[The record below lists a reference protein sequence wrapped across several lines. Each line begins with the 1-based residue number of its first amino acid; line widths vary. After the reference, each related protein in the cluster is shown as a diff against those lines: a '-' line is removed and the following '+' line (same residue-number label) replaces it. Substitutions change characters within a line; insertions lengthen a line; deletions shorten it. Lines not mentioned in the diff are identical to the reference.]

1 MAVAIRISRQGKKKS
16 PFYRIVA
23 ADKRSARDGRFI
35 ELLGT
40 YHPITKVLKLDTE
53 RTRSGSRS
61 ARSRAARS
69 RRSSHRTAR
78 AAAKAALSRWR
89 SDPDLGRADPL
100 SRGEPR
106 RQARRSPRRARRGAP
121 ANVYELE
128 VAESDLGKVIGRGG
142 KTARA
147 LRTVVQ
153 AVAPRSRKRT
163 LVEILE

>member
-1 MAVAIRISRQGKKKS
+1 MGERDRNDRDRDRGGDRGDRERSHSSVECPDVAELIRYMAVNLVEKPDEVR
-16 PFYRIVA
+16 V
-23 ADKRSARDGRFI
+23 
-35 ELLGT
+35 EL
-40 YHPITKVLKLDTE
+40 VEE
-53 RTRSGSRS
+53 RN
-61 ARSRAARS
+61 
-69 RRSSHRTAR
+69 
-78 AAAKAALSRWR
+78 
-89 SDPDLGRADPL
+89 
-100 SRGEPR
+100 
-106 RQARRSPRRARRGAP
+106 

>member
-1 MAVAIRISRQGKKKS
+1 MPDDRDDRDDGGGGTGDGD
-16 PFYRIVA
+16 R
-23 ADKRSARDGRFI
+23 DRGRDGGGGGRDADLAELIRFLAVNLVDKPDEVRV
-35 ELLGT
+35 EL
-40 YHPITKVLKLDTE
+40 VEE
-53 RTRSGSRS
+53 RN
-61 ARSRAARS
+61 
-69 RRSSHRTAR
+69 
-78 AAAKAALSRWR
+78 
-89 SDPDLGRADPL
+89 
-100 SRGEPR
+100 
-106 RQARRSPRRARRGAP
+106 